1 MSAATVGAPSHATVE
16 PTPEPRGAVRV
27 RPKALEKA
35 VREASATLAG
45 APRGDVS
52 VDIAEWGGGLN
63 VRVATRLP
71 IPSLEQT
78 EAIHAETPILER
90 VRAMQVALANELARL
105 TGRDIRRVSVTV
117 TGAIIP
123 ERKRVR

>member
-1 MSAATVGAPSHATVE
+1 MSAATVGAPSHATVD
-16 PTPEPRGAVRV
+16 PTPAVRGAVRV

-35 VREASATLAG
+35 VREASADMAG
-45 APRGDVS
+45 APRSDVN

-63 VRVATRLP
+63 VRIATKLP
-71 IPSLEQT
+71 IPGLEQS
-78 EAIHAETPILER
+78 EAIRAETPILDR
-90 VRAMQVALANELARL
+90 VRTMQVALAHELARL

>member
-1 MSAATVGAPSHATVE
+1 MSAATVGAPSHATVDAK
-16 PTPEPRGAVRV
+16 PAVRGAVRV

-35 VREASATLAG
+35 VREASADMAG
-45 APRGDVS
+45 APRSDVN

-63 VRVATRLP
+63 VRIATKLP
-71 IPSLEQT
+71 IPGLEQS
-78 EAIHAETPILER
+78 EAIQAETPILER
-90 VRAMQVALANELARL
+90 VRTMQVALAQELARL